1 MSQDYSNLMGKLSS
15 QGSNLALIIRASKVL
30 TRAERTRMFAVVG
43 IQFFLSLLD
52 LLGVALVGV
61 LGALA
66 ITGVGSRKPGNRVSS
81 VLDTMGIQDRSL
93 QQQALVLGLLA
104 ASVLVIKTL
113 LSVILLRKVTFFLS
127 RRGAVVTSRLLG
139 RLLAQPLTKLQSRS
153 MQHTLFLV
161 NQGVSSITMGVL
173 NTTIQVISDC
183 SLLLILLAGLFVV
196 DPVIALSTLGIFASA
211 AWILY
216 RLLVV
221 KSKSLGIADAKL
233 NIENSEKTLEVLN
246 SYREII
252 VRNRRSYYA
261 REIGKIR
268 LLSAN
273 NAAERTFMPNISK
286 YLIELTLVLGTLGI
300 SATQFILNDAAHAVA
315 VLSVFMAA
323 STRIAPAVLRMQQ
336 GALLIKTQLG
346 TAEPTLDLIE
356 ELSEVNEIESV
367 DDSIDFNHFGFI
379 PNVNLDEVS
388 FSFPDKESKAVD
400 GVSLAITPGDVIAI
414 VGPSGAGKTT
424 LVDLMLGVLEPLS
437 GKVLISGEAPLDAIA
452 KWPGAIGYVP
462 QDVMI
467 SNGTIVSN
475 VGMGF
480 PYESIP
486 HERVLDALRIAQLEN
501 FVANLEQG
509 IHSPVG
515 DRGTSISGGQ
525 RQRIGIARAMFTKPK
540 LLILDEATSSLD
552 GDTEASITSS
562 IQSLKGNVTVVLIA
576 HRLSTVREADLV
588 VYMEAGRLIASGSF
602 EEVRSKVPDFDRQA
616 QLMGL

>member
-1 MSQDYSNLMGKLSS
+1 
-15 QGSNLALIIRASKVL
+15 
-30 TRAERTRMFAVVG
+30 MFAVVG

>member
-1 MSQDYSNLMGKLSS
+1 M
-15 QGSNLALIIRASKVL
+15 
-30 TRAERTRMFAVVG
+30 AERMRMISVVG
-43 IQFFLSLLD
+43 IQIFLSLLD

-81 VLDTMGIQDRSL
+81 VLELIGIQDRPL
-93 QQQALVLGLLA
+93 QQQAFVLGLLA
-104 ASVLVIKTL
+104 ATVLVVKTL

-127 RRGAVVTSRLLG
+127 RRGAVVTSRLLS

-153 MQHTLFLV
+153 MQHTLYLV
-161 NQGVSSITMGVL
+161 NQGVTSITMGVL
-173 NTTIQVISDC
+173 NTTVQVISDG
-183 SLLLILLAGLFVV
+183 SLLIILIAGLFVV
-196 DPVIALSTLGIFASA
+196 DPVIALSTLGIFVSA

-216 RLLVV
+216 MLLVV
-221 KSKSLGIADAKL
+221 KSKNLGVSEAKL
-233 NIENSEKTLEVLN
+233 NIENAEKTLEVLN

-261 REIGKIR
+261 REIGRIR

-286 YLIELTLVLGTLGI
+286 YLIELTLVIGTLGI

-336 GALLIKTQLG
+336 GALFIKTQLG
-346 TAEPTLDLIE
+346 IAEPALDLIE
-356 ELSEVNEIESV
+356 ELAEVSEIENV
-367 DDSIDFNHFGFI
+367 DDEIHFDHVGFT
-379 PNVNLDEVS
+379 PSVNLKDVT
-388 FSFPDKESKAVD
+388 FSFPDKEIQAVD
-400 GVSLAITPGDVIAI
+400 GVSLTISPGDVIAI

-424 LVDLMLGVLEPLS
+424 LVDLMLGVLEPSS
-437 GKVLISGEAPLDAIA
+437 GKVSISGQSPLNAIA
-452 KWPGAIGYVP
+452 MWPGAIGYVP

-467 SNGTIVSN
+467 TNGTIISN
-475 VGMGF
+475 IGMGF
-480 PYESIP
+480 PQDSIP
-486 HERVLDALRIAQLEN
+486 EERVIEAIRLAQLED
-501 FVANLEQG
+501 FLANLDQG
-509 IHSPVG
+509 IYAPVG

-525 RQRIGIARAMFTKPK
+525 RQRIGIARAMFTRPK

-552 GDTEASITSS
+552 GETEASITSA

-588 VYMEAGRLIASGSF
+588 VYMEAGKLIASGSF
-602 EEVRSKVPDFDRQA
+602 EEVRKKVPDFDRQA
-616 QLMGL
+616 QLMGLS

>member
-1 MSQDYSNLMGKLSS
+1 M
-15 QGSNLALIIRASKVL
+15 
-30 TRAERTRMFAVVG
+30 AERMRMVSVVG
-43 IQFFLSLLD
+43 IQIFLSLLD

-81 VLDTMGIQDRSL
+81 VLELIGIQDRPL
-93 QQQALVLGLLA
+93 QQQAFVLGLLA
-104 ASVLVIKTL
+104 ATVLVVKTL

-127 RRGAVVTSRLLG
+127 RRGAVVTSRLLS

-161 NQGVSSITMGVL
+161 NQGVTSITMGVL
-173 NTTIQVISDC
+173 NTTVQVISDG
-183 SLLLILLAGLFVV
+183 SLLIILIAGLFVV
-196 DPVIALSTLGIFASA
+196 DPVIALSTLGIFVSA

-216 RLLVV
+216 MLLVV
-221 KSKSLGIADAKL
+221 KSKNLGVSEAKL

-261 REIGKIR
+261 REIGRIR

-346 TAEPTLDLIE
+346 IAEPALDLIE
-356 ELSEVNEIESV
+356 ELAEVSEIENV
-367 DDSIDFNHFGFI
+367 DDEIHFDHVGFT
-379 PNVNLDEVS
+379 PSVNLKEVT
-388 FSFPDKESKAVD
+388 FSFPDKEIQAVD
-400 GVSLAITPGDVIAI
+400 GVSLTIAPGEVIAI

-437 GKVLISGEAPLDAIA
+437 GKVSISGQAPLDAIA
-452 KWPGAIGYVP
+452 MWPGAIGYVP

-467 SNGTIVSN
+467 TNGTIISN
-475 VGMGF
+475 IGMGF
-480 PYESIP
+480 PQESIP
-486 HERVLDALRIAQLEN
+486 EKRVIETLQLAQLED
-501 FVANLEQG
+501 FVANLDQG
-509 IHSPVG
+509 IYAQVG

-552 GDTEASITSS
+552 GETEASITSA

-588 VYMEAGRLIASGSF
+588 VYMEAGKLIASGSF
-602 EEVRSKVPDFDRQA
+602 EEVRTQVPDFDRQA

>member
-1 MSQDYSNLMGKLSS
+1 M
-15 QGSNLALIIRASKVL
+15 
-30 TRAERTRMFAVVG
+30 AERMRMLIVVG
-43 IQFFLSLLD
+43 IQIFLSLLD

-81 VLDTMGIQDRSL
+81 VLELIGIQDRPL
-93 QQQALVLGLLA
+93 QQQAFVLGILA
-104 ASVLVIKTL
+104 ATVLVVKTL

-127 RRGAVVTSRLLG
+127 RRGAVVTSRLLS

-153 MQHTLFLV
+153 LQHTLFLV
-161 NQGVSSITMGVL
+161 NQGVTSITMGVL
-173 NTTIQVISDC
+173 NTTVQVISDG
-183 SLLLILLAGLFVV
+183 SLLIILIAGLFVV
-196 DPVIALSTLGIFASA
+196 DPVIALSTLGIFLSA

-221 KSKSLGIADAKL
+221 KSKNLGVSEAKL
-233 NIENSEKTLEVLN
+233 NIENAEKTLEVLN

-261 REIGKIR
+261 REIGRIR

-346 TAEPTLDLIE
+346 IAEPALDLIE
-356 ELSEVNEIESV
+356 ELAEVSEIENV
-367 DDSIDFNHFGFI
+367 DDEIYFDHVGFT
-379 PNVNLDEVS
+379 PSVNLMEVT
-388 FSFPDKESKAVD
+388 FSFPDKEIQAVD
-400 GVSLAITPGDVIAI
+400 GVSLTIAPGDVIAI

-424 LVDLMLGVLEPLS
+424 LVDLMLGVLEPSS
-437 GKVLISGEAPLDAIA
+437 GKVSISGQSPLNAIA

-467 SNGTIVSN
+467 TNGTIISN
-475 VGMGF
+475 IGMGF
-480 PYESIP
+480 PQDSIP
-486 HERVLDALRIAQLEN
+486 EKRVIEAVRLAQLED
-501 FVANLEQG
+501 FVANLDQG
-509 IHSPVG
+509 IYAPVG

-525 RQRIGIARAMFTKPK
+525 RQRIGIARAMFTRPK

-552 GDTEASITSS
+552 GETEASITSA

-588 VYMEAGRLIASGSF
+588 VYMEAGKLIASGSF
-602 EEVRSKVPDFDRQA
+602 EEVRTKVPDFDRQA